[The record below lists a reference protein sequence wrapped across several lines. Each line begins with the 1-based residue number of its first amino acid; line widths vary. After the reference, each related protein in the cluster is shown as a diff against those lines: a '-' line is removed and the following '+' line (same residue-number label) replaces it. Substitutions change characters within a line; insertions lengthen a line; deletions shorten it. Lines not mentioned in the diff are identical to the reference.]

1 MCFYFILFFQVC
13 LYVFMYAFYIK
24 GNCGFVKSKTFI
36 SMAFY
41 KTCPWSTD
49 ADAFISS
56 TAIFVAIAIVWV
68 KIIHFYFMPKIIWML
83 SKDCVP

>member
-1 MCFYFILFFQVC
+1 
-13 LYVFMYAFYIK
+13 MYAFYIK

-49 ADAFISS
+49 AVISS

-68 KIIHFYFMPKIIWML
+68 KIIHFSFMPKIIRML

>member
-1 MCFYFILFFQVC
+1 MCFYFIFFKYAF
-13 LYVFMYAFYIK
+13 YVFMYAFYIK

-36 SMAFY
+36 SVAFY

-49 ADAFISS
+49 AVINS